1 MRIMIEQDNYSD
13 DLVQP
18 EGFSLYYTFTEEDY
32 NLAVDCEWLL
42 FKAPTRCGGFF
53 HLIIVW

>member
-32 NLAVDCEWLL
+32 NLAVDCE
-42 FKAPTRCGGFF
+42 
-53 HLIIVW
+53 